1 MERLSVNEREKLLHG
16 LHGYMAWVGAEIPDV
31 FEIDGTEIPLHELV
45 WRLINK
51 KELTE
56 PETVGIESLIRALE
70 EKETCDETT
79 LAKETITREEAE
91 CLYKEAS
98 GLLRA
103 IMDLKGIGNG
113 CRGTFSVVEMVL
125 YFAREVDRRTVE
137 FDGCVRMQKK

>member
-1 MERLSVNEREKLLHG
+1 MEQLSVSEREKLLHG

-31 FEIDGTEIPLHELV
+31 FEIDGTEIPLHEVV

-56 PETVGIESLIRALE
+56 AETAGIESLIHALE
-70 EKETCDETT
+70 AKEMCDETA

-91 CLYKEAS
+91 DLYNEAS

-103 IMDLKGIGNG
+103 IMDLKGIENG
-113 CRGTFSVVEMVL
+113 AHPDKDV
-125 YFAREVDRRTVE
+125 RRKIL
-137 FDGCVRMQKK
+137 QKKISDAQGLLKFVDDVV

>member
-1 MERLSVNEREKLLHG
+1 MGRLSVNEREKLLHG
-16 LHGYMAWVGAEIPDV
+16 LHGYLAWVGAEIPDV

-56 PETVGIESLIRALE
+56 SETAGIESLIRALE
-70 EKETCDETT
+70 EKEACDETA
-79 LAKETITREEAE
+79 LARETITREEAE

-103 IMDLKGIGNG
+103 IIDLKGIENG
-113 CRGTFSVVEMVL
+113 AHPDKDV
-125 YFAREVDRRTVE
+125 RRKIL
-137 FDGCVRMQKK
+137 QKKISDARGLLKFVDDVV

>member
-16 LHGYMAWVGAEIPDV
+16 LHGYLTWVGAEIPDV
-31 FEIDGTEIPLHELV
+31 FEIDGTEIPLHEVV
-45 WRLINK
+45 WQLINK

-70 EKETCDETT
+70 AKETCDETA

-91 CLYKEAS
+91 CLYTEAS

-103 IMDLKGIGNG
+103 IMDLKRIENG
-113 CRGTFSVVEMVL
+113 AHPDADV
-125 YFAREVDRRTVE
+125 RRKIL
-137 FDGCVRMQKK
+137 QKKISDAQGLLKFVDDVV